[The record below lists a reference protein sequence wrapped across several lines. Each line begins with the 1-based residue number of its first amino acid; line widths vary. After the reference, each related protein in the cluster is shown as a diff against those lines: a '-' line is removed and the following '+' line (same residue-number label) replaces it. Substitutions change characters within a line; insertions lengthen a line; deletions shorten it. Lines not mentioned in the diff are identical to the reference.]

1 MSSTTSTSPS
11 LFYLREASLQ
21 LVDLISAASEDGEL
35 DAALEKDLADLDAKI
50 EDKIEGYAS
59 LIGQLSAE
67 AKARRAEAN
76 RILEL
81 ARADDAL
88 AEKLHDRLK
97 DYFLSTG
104 LLKMKTTTHNLHIKN
119 AGGMLA
125 LAFVADATEE
135 FLTYTP
141 SPNKDLIRQALD
153 AGKELP
159 FVSYA
164 DRKKVLV
171 IR

>member
-1 MSSTTSTSPS
+1 MSNATAATS
-11 LFYLREASLQ
+11 LFHLQEAALR
-21 LVDLISAASEDGEL
+21 LVDLISASEDGEL
-35 DAALEKDLADLDAKI
+35 DAALEKDLADHDARV
-50 EDKIEGYAS
+50 EDKVEGYAC
-59 LIGQLSAE
+59 LIGQLEAE

-76 RILEL
+76 RIVEL
-81 ARADDAL
+81 ARADEAL

-97 DYFLSTG
+97 EFFLTAG
-104 LLKMKTTTHNLHIKN
+104 TAKMKTRTHNLHIKN

-125 LAFVADATEE
+125 LAFVADVTEE
-135 FLTYTP
+135 FLVYTP

-164 DRKKVLV
+164 ERKKVLV